1 MARKR
6 RKKKTT
12 AAPPLPSPRAGEQL
26 WLLELPWGMRDS
38 RLSYRKDIKA
48 SLYVGEKV
56 PDDLEPYAAK
66 PYSYLAW
73 VQDQINRRST
83 PTMRASAAPKSP
95 RAEQIEDARA
105 IVTAAAAGW
114 RGILVANAT
123 GTGKTLACIIAAKAI
138 CSLRGGNT
146 VVVTVD
152 RPARMS
158 IPMWRSAI
166 ASVGDGGLRW
176 IIVSSDGGL
185 KILLHPNGQP
195 RLNPCVVINDEAHV
209 FRRDS
214 QRTARMRRINRL
226 DVTPAKDV
234 PFCISVTATP
244 VHSPTEYRYLASL
257 FAQIHGEPV
266 AAWKDLD
273 AALKRKGID
282 ADKHD
287 SVEVAM
293 KVRDWLLRS
302 DPPLMLNRPAPWGAA
317 EMEALPVTLSPDQM
331 RQYLLEWGDFQRE
344 MHLARRGADVAK
356 GLAALTRFRQKAAY
370 LRVEETVEKVLADI
384 EDGYQVLVA
393 VEHVTTAA
401 DPIAQL
407 LEDRGE
413 PVARIYGGRDTLE
426 QERIKFQ
433 RGRCKVAVI
442 NTVSS
447 ISLHANEQ
455 LADGTVATTAPRR
468 GYFHQPRYS
477 AIAAQQMMGRAHR
490 DGQHCPWFLLYGE
503 NTIEEKAAQ
512 RMTER
517 LIVNATSV
525 DADTSFLASLASL
538 FGADW
543 LPMQSAFDE

>member
-1 MARKR
+1 M
-6 RKKKTT
+6 
-12 AAPPLPSPRAGEQL
+12 
-26 WLLELPWGMRDS
+26 
-38 RLSYRKDIKA
+38 
-48 SLYVGEKV
+48 
-56 PDDLEPYAAK
+56 
-66 PYSYLAW
+66 
-73 VQDQINRRST
+73 
-83 PTMRASAAPKSP
+83 
-95 RAEQIEDARA
+95 
-105 IVTAAAAGW
+105 
-114 RGILVANAT
+114 
-123 GTGKTLACIIAAKAI
+123 
-138 CSLRGGNT
+138 
-146 VVVTVD
+146 
-152 RPARMS
+152 
-158 IPMWRSAI
+158 
-166 ASVGDGGLRW
+166 
-176 IIVSSDGGL
+176 
-185 KILLHPNGQP
+185 
-195 RLNPCVVINDEAHV
+195 
-209 FRRDS
+209 
-214 QRTARMRRINRL
+214 
-226 DVTPAKDV
+226 
-234 PFCISVTATP
+234 
-244 VHSPTEYRYLASL
+244 
-257 FAQIHGEPV
+257 
-266 AAWKDLD
+266 D

-282 ADKHD
+282 VDKHD

-455 LADGTVATTAPRR
+455 LADGTVATAAPRR

-543 LPMQSAFDE
+543 LPMQSAFD